1 MNTRNITPITSW
13 SPENGNITVDK
24 LILKDFIHYF
34 FDGGSGW
41 VSYALQDSSTQ
52 MEYFAKNME
61 IPSSTIQQWGASDD
75 IIFEYV
81 ANQLNLTII
90 N

>member
-13 SPENGNITVDK
+13 SPENGTIILDK
-24 LILKDFIHYF
+24 LMMKDFNHYF

-41 VSYALQDSSTQ
+41 ATYCLQDSSTQ
-52 MEYFAKNME
+52 LEYFNKTME
-61 IPSSTIQQWGASDD
+61 IPSSIIQQWGASDD

-81 ANQLNLTII
+81 AQQLNII
-90 N
+90 IID

>member
-13 SPENGNITVDK
+13 SPENGSITIDK
-24 LILKDFIHYF
+24 LILKDFVHYF

-41 VSYALQDSSTQ
+41 VNYSLGDSSTDL
-52 MEYFAKNME
+52 EYFAKTIE

-81 ANQLNLTII
+81 ANALGLTLIP
-90 N
+90 

>member
-13 SPENGNITVDK
+13 SPENGTINIDK
-24 LILKDFIHYF
+24 LVLKDFIHYF

-41 VSYALQDSSTQ
+41 VSYVLQDSSTGI
-52 MEYFAKNME
+52 EYFAKNME